1 MAFQCSDGRSCRV
14 RTDQQG
20 SNQGRGKVDAGAC
33 RIDFSEGECMAG
45 PIDQATG
52 ARGDFPCFGERL
64 KHCILV
70 VEDNQLNRELLRDWL
85 EVEGYEVW
93 SAADL
98 KASYEVF
105 SKRLPDA
112 VLLDINLG
120 SENGLD
126 LLAWMR
132 QKPETRETPPIPV
145 PSHALVAEQERI
157 LKAGCRPCRSNTSHF
172 RP

>member
-1 MAFQCSDGRSCRV
+1 V
-14 RTDQQG
+14 
-20 SNQGRGKVDAGAC
+20 
-33 RIDFSEGECMAG
+33 
-45 PIDQATG
+45 
-52 ARGDFPCFGERL
+52 

-98 KASYEVF
+98 KGSYEVF
-105 SKRLPDA
+105 SKRHPDV

-126 LLAWMR
+126 LIAWMR
-132 QKPETRETPPIPV
+132 QKPELGQVPV
-145 PSHALVAEQERI
+145 IAVTAHALVAEQERV
-157 LKAGCRPCRSNTSHF
+157 LQAGCRACLSKPIDFQLLREALDRWLQDSKMSQMNS
-172 RP
+172 

>member
-1 MAFQCSDGRSCRV
+1 M
-14 RTDQQG
+14 
-20 SNQGRGKVDAGAC
+20 
-33 RIDFSEGECMAG
+33 
-45 PIDQATG
+45 
-52 ARGDFPCFGERL
+52 
-64 KHCILV
+64 KHCILI
-70 VEDNQLNRELLRDWL
+70 VEDNQLNRELLFDWL

-98 KASYEVF
+98 KATYEVF

-132 QKPETRETPPIPV
+132 QKPELGQVPV
-145 PSHALVAEQERI
+145 IAVTAHALVTEQEGI
-157 LKAGCRPCRSNTSHF
+157 LQAGCKACLSKPIAFPLLRQELNRWLQHSKTPQIIS
-172 RP
+172 

>member
-1 MAFQCSDGRSCRV
+1 V
-14 RTDQQG
+14 
-20 SNQGRGKVDAGAC
+20 
-33 RIDFSEGECMAG
+33 
-45 PIDQATG
+45 
-52 ARGDFPCFGERL
+52 

-93 SAADL
+93 SAPDL

-126 LLAWMR
+126 LIAWMR
-132 QKPETRETPPIPV
+132 QKPELGQIPV
-145 PSHALVAEQERI
+145 IAVTAHALVAEQEQI
-157 LKAGCRPCRSNTSHF
+157 LKAGCRACLSKPINFQSLQEELQRWLQVRTVSQPNS
-172 RP
+172 

>member
-1 MAFQCSDGRSCRV
+1 M
-14 RTDQQG
+14 
-20 SNQGRGKVDAGAC
+20 
-33 RIDFSEGECMAG
+33 
-45 PIDQATG
+45 
-52 ARGDFPCFGERL
+52 

-126 LLAWMR
+126 LIAWMR
-132 QKPETRETPPIPV
+132 QKPELGQIPV
-145 PSHALVAEQERI
+145 IAVTAHALVAEQEQI
-157 LKAGCRPCRSNTSHF
+157 LKAGCRACLSKPINFQSLQEELQRWLQVRTVS
-172 RP
+172 RPNS